1 MDYVALNQ
9 TTPTGYSYVDNP
21 RAEGRGGGIAVI
33 HRDDLTLSPLSIPA
47 ASSFEHLA
55 FRLPGP
61 QSLTVAI
68 IYRPPKT
75 TSSFLSDFTDFFTQL
90 SSISSSLLLLGDF
103 NIHIDSPKCKFSADF
118 LDILNCFNL
127 TQHVNSPTH
136 SRGHILDLVC
146 STACLCI
153 QNLSLTDLAISDH
166 LAITM
171 DINIPIPGSKHTYT
185 ITFRNLKSLFPI
197 SFSSSISDI
206 ITASSFPAN
215 PTPPELVV
223 YNRTLSTCLNQL
235 APLKTKTVSFSHS
248 TQWYTPELHIL
259 KKKQRQLDSLC
270 KKIGLTVHSQAHKD
284 HATMYKAALNNACSK
299 FYSDIVHSNSS
310 NPRTLFS
317 TINKPTKPEDN
328 ITVTFTTDKCNNFL
342 PFFHSKIDSIHRQLA
357 STHSLSEPELNPSTS
372 HSLSSFSPLSPFDVS
387 KLFSTTKLTTC
398 HLDPIP
404 SSLIKA
410 CLPSLIPLITSII
423 NTSLTTGSVP
433 PSLKCA
439 AITPILKKPGL
450 NPDNLENFRPISNLP
465 LLSKIL
471 KCSVF
476 TQLQQYLHSYGK

>member
-1 MDYVALNQ
+1 MALWYTSSQLLRLNHRITPSKVITATLQHFGLLRRPYIHSGSRRKVANIFTAAKSTPSIWTDRNSRSSVLRHATSASTISKQKPLKTALFNTRSLNNKSLILNEFITDNKLDLLCLTETWHKPMDYVALNQ

-270 KKIGLTVHSQAHKD
+270 KTALQNTEMLCLHSTPAISPLIWKITS
-284 HATMYKAALNNACSK
+284 LNSTAIK
-299 FYSDIVHSNSS
+299 QNSS
-310 NPRTLFS
+310 SSDPKRSSPLPRTS
-317 TINKPTKPEDN
+317 
-328 ITVTFTTDKCNNFL
+328 
-342 PFFHSKIDSIHRQLA
+342 
-357 STHSLSEPELNPSTS
+357 
-372 HSLSSFSPLSPFDVS
+372 
-387 KLFSTTKLTTC
+387 
-398 HLDPIP
+398 P
-404 SSLIKA
+404 SSSMVTTS
-410 CLPSLIPLITSII
+410 PS
-423 NTSLTTGSVP
+423 P
-433 PSLKCA
+433 PPYETLA
-439 AITPILKKPGL
+439 L
-450 NPDNLENFRPISNLP
+450 
-465 LLSKIL
+465 
-471 KCSVF
+471 
-476 TQLQQYLHSYGK
+476 